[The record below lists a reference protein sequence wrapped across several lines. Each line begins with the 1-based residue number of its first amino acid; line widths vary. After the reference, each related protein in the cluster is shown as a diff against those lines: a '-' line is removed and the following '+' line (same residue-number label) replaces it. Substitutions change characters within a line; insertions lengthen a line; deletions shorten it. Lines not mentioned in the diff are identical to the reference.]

1 MMNENERD
9 ELEQEVP
16 EFSLDDIL
24 KEFGAEEDVEIKQ
37 ASAEE
42 ILEAALTEAGISLT
56 SEEEPEEEADD
67 TVTFVPVQPEQP
79 AEEPDL
85 EQTIRIGAVESQLG
99 DTQRIGAVEVQLGD
113 TQRIG
118 VVEAQPGDTQR
129 LGIAD
134 AQLGD
139 TRAIGGEDLEILRQA
154 GAQKEEPFSDKWEP
168 EYEQPIGEYVPP
180 QPIVFRPRSRLR
192 ELKRKLVAGPEKR
205 YYELSEIGL
214 GRLQAAIFL
223 SLIVVLLSAGALVLY
238 ALGMVRED
246 RMKLMVFG
254 QILGM
259 LLAALLGCY
268 QMLGGIGSLFKGRFT
283 ADTMLF
289 FTFAACCVDSV
300 FCLQQLRVPYCAA
313 FSLEVMMSLWAEYQ
327 RRNTEMGQ
335 MDTMR
340 KATRLDSVVKVP
352 DLYDGRAGLLRAEGQ
367 VEDFMDNYARPSTPE
382 KVLSRFMIVGLLL
395 SIALGVAGGVMH
407 NDYQMGIRLGTAAML
422 VLVPATAFITLS
434 RPAAVLE
441 RRLHRVGAVLC
452 GWKGVKGLR
461 GPAVIPFGDADLFP
475 AGSVKM
481 NGVKFFGSREPD
493 QVVAYATAV
502 ITAEGTGLSSLFT
515 QLLDSRNGRH
525 YDVENFRAY
534 NGGLGGEVNGEPVL
548 IGTHSFLRDMG
559 VEVPEGTRVHQA
571 LYAAIDGELSGVFAI
586 TYAKVRATSAALGA
600 LCGYRSLTPVLTCG
614 DFMLTE
620 SFVRSKFGVNTRR
633 IAFPPYEARKDLAE
647 KEPDEQAQALV
658 LMTKEGMLGMAFA
671 ITGARALRT
680 ASVFG
685 VTIHM
690 IAGILG
696 LVIVAMLA
704 VVGAEE
710 LLTAENLMLFELLWL
725 IPGLLITEWT
735 RNA

>member
-1 MMNENERD
+1 MMNENERS

-24 KEFGAEEDVEIKQ
+24 KEFGADEERDVRQ
-37 ASAEE
+37 SSADEL
-42 ILEAALTEAGISLT
+42 LEAAMAEAGVQLVSQQKETAGSDTL
-56 SEEEPEEEADD
+56 SFEP
-67 TVTFVPVQPEQP
+67 VPQPMPAEQP
-79 AEEPDL
+79 QL
-85 EQTIRIGAVESQLG
+85 EQTVRLGQVAVNLGDTQRLDPVQNDLG
-99 DTQRIGAVEVQLGD
+99 DTQRIGSVE
-113 TQRIG
+113 
-118 VVEAQPGDTQR
+118 
-129 LGIAD
+129 

-139 TRAIGGEDLEILRQA
+139 THAIGGEDLELLRKA
-154 GAQKEEPFSDKWEP
+154 AQQKQGEEPFSEKWEP
-168 EYEQPIGEYVPP
+168 EYDQPIGEYVPP
-180 QPIVFRPRSRLR
+180 QPIVFHPRSRLR

-205 YYELSEIGL
+205 YYELTEIGL

-223 SLIVVLLSAGALVLY
+223 SLIVVLLSAGALALY
-238 ALGMVRED
+238 TLGMVRVD

-289 FTFAACCVDSV
+289 FTFIACCVDSV

-327 RRNTEMGQ
+327 RRNAEMGQ

-340 KATRLDSVVKVP
+340 KATRLDSVVKTP
-352 DLYDGRAGLLRAEGQ
+352 DVYDGRPGLLRAEGQ
-367 VEDFMDNYARPSTPE
+367 VEDFMDNYAQPSTPQ
-382 KVLSRFMIVGLLL
+382 KVLSRYMIVGLLL
-395 SIALGVAGGVMH
+395 SVAAGVASGILHG
-407 NDYQMGIRLGTAAML
+407 DYRIGIQAGTAAML
-422 VLVPATAFITLS
+422 VALPATSFITLS
-434 RPAAVLE
+434 RPAAVLQ
-441 RRLHRVGAVLC
+441 RRLHRVGAVIC
-452 GWKGVKGLR
+452 GWQGVKGLR
-461 GPAVIPFGDADLFP
+461 GTAVIPVSDQDLFP
-475 AGSVKM
+475 SGSVKM

-493 QVVAYATAV
+493 QVLAYAAAV
-502 ITAEGTGLSSLFT
+502 IMAEGTGLSSLFS

-525 YDVENFRAY
+525 YDVENFRSY
-534 NGGLGGEVNGEPVL
+534 KGGLGGEVNGEPVL

-571 LYAAIDGELSGVFAI
+571 LYAAVDGELGGVFAV
-586 TYAKVRATSAALGA
+586 TYAKVRATSSALGA

-633 IAFPPYEARKDLAE
+633 IAFPPYEVRKDLAA
-647 KEPDEQAQALV
+647 KEPEEEATALA
-658 LMTKEGMLGMAFA
+658 LMTKEGLLGMSFA

-680 ASVFG
+680 ASIFG

-696 LVIVAMLA
+696 LLIVALLA
-704 VVGAEE
+704 VVGAEH

>member
-24 KEFGAEEDVEIKQ
+24 KEFGPEDAHEIRQ
-37 ASAEE
+37 SSADE
-42 ILEAALTEAGISLT
+42 ILEAALSEAGICLT
-56 SEEEPEEEADD
+56 EEETVQQPGGDTVAFAPVEEPAAEEAPQDM
-67 TVTFVPVQPEQP
+67 
-79 AEEPDL
+79 
-85 EQTIRIGAVESQLG
+85 EQTIRIGAVAE
-99 DTQRIGAVEVQLGD
+99 
-113 TQRIG
+113 
-118 VVEAQPGDTQR
+118 
-129 LGIAD
+129 
-134 AQLGD
+134 QLGD
-139 TRAIGGEDLEILRQA
+139 TRRIGGEDLETLRQA
-154 GAQKEEPFSDKWEP
+154 AEGEDQPAGPEKAEPFSEKWEP

-205 YYELSEIGL
+205 YYELAEVGL

-223 SLIVVLLSAGALVLY
+223 SLIIVLISAGALALH

-246 RMKLMVFG
+246 RMRLLVFG

-259 LLAALLGCY
+259 LLAALLGSY
-268 QMLGGIGSLFKGRFT
+268 QLINGVSSLFKGRFT
-283 ADTMLF
+283 ADAMLF
-289 FTFAACCVDSV
+289 FTFIACCADSV
-300 FCLQQLRVPYCAA
+300 ICLMQLRVPYCAA

-340 KATRLDSVVKVP
+340 KATRLDSVVKTP
-352 DLYDGRAGLLRAEGQ
+352 DFFDGRPGLLRSEGQ
-367 VEDFMDNYARPSTPE
+367 VEDFMDNYSQLSTPE
-382 KVLSRFMIVGLLL
+382 KVLSRFLIVGLLL
-395 SIALGVAGGVMH
+395 SVAVGVAGGVLH
-407 NDYQMGIRLGTAAML
+407 GDYRMGIRVGTAAML
-422 VLVPATAFITLS
+422 AALPATAFITLS

-452 GWKGVKGLR
+452 GWQGVRGLR
-461 GPAVIPFGDADLFP
+461 SPATVPVSDEDLFP
-475 AGSVKM
+475 SGSVKM
-481 NGVKFFGSREPD
+481 NGVKFFGSWDPD

-502 ITAEGTGLSSLFT
+502 IAAEGTGLTSLFN

-571 LYAAIDGELSGVFAI
+571 LYAAIDGELGGVFAI
-586 TYAKVRATSAALGA
+586 TYAKVRASAAGLGA
-600 LCGYRSLTPVLTCG
+600 MCGYRSLTPVLTCG

-633 IAFPPYEARKDLAE
+633 IAFPPHAVRKELAA
-647 KEPDEQAQALV
+647 KEPAEDAKSLA
-658 LMTKEGMLGMAFA
+658 LMTKEGMMGMAFA

-696 LVIVAMLA
+696 LVIVTLLA

-710 LLTAENLMLFELLWL
+710 LLSAENLMLFELLWL

>member
-1 MMNENERD
+1 MNENERS

-24 KEFGAEEDVEIKQ
+24 KEFGADEEHEVRQSSADELLEAVMAEAGVRLVPEQ
-37 ASAEE
+37 EEQTPDSSTVSFEPVQQPTSAEE
-42 ILEAALTEAGISLT
+42 
-56 SEEEPEEEADD
+56 PR
-67 TVTFVPVQPEQP
+67 
-79 AEEPDL
+79 L
-85 EQTIRIGAVESQLG
+85 EQTIRVGQVTVNSGDTQRLDPLQEDLG
-99 DTQRIGAVEVQLGD
+99 DTQRIGPVTDQLED
-113 TQRIG
+113 TH
-118 VVEAQPGDTQR
+118 V
-129 LGIAD
+129 
-134 AQLGD
+134 
-139 TRAIGGEDLEILRQA
+139 IGGEDLEILRKAAPQ
-154 GAQKEEPFSDKWEP
+154 EEPFSEKWEP
-168 EYEQPIGEYVPP
+168 EYDQPIGEYVPP
-180 QPIVFRPRSRLR
+180 QPIVFHPRSRLR

-205 YYELSEIGL
+205 YYELTEIGL
-214 GRLQAAIFL
+214 GRLQVAIFL
-223 SLIVVLLSAGALVLY
+223 SLVVVLLSAGALALY
-238 ALGMVRED
+238 TFGMVRAD

-268 QMLGGIGSLFKGRFT
+268 QLLGGIGSLFKGRFT

-289 FTFAACCVDSV
+289 FTFVACCVDSV

-340 KATRLDSVVKVP
+340 KATRLDSVAKIP
-352 DLYDGRAGLLRAEGQ
+352 DLYEGRPGLLRAEGQ
-367 VEDFMDNYARPSTPE
+367 VEDFMDNYAKPSAPQ
-382 KVLSRFMIVGLLL
+382 KVLSRYMIVGLLV
-395 SIALGVAGGVMH
+395 SVAAGVASGILHG
-407 NDYQMGIRLGTAAML
+407 DYRTGIQAGTAAML
-422 VLVPATAFITLS
+422 VALPATSFITLS
-434 RPAAVLE
+434 RPAAVLQ
-441 RRLHRVGAVLC
+441 RRLHRVGAVIC
-452 GWKGVKGLR
+452 GWQGVKGLR
-461 GPAVIPFGDADLFP
+461 GAAVIPVSDQDLFP
-475 AGSVKM
+475 SGSVKM

-493 QVVAYATAV
+493 QVLAYAAAV
-502 ITAEGTGLSSLFT
+502 IMAEGTGLSSLFS

-534 NGGLGGEVNGEPVL
+534 KGGLGGEVNGEPVL

-571 LYAAIDGELSGVFAI
+571 LYAAVDGELGGVFAV

-600 LCGYRSLTPVLTCG
+600 LCGYRKLTPVLTCG

-633 IAFPPYEARKDLAE
+633 IAFPPYEVRKDLAA
-647 KEPDEQAQALV
+647 KEPEEEATALA
-658 LMTKEGMLGMAFA
+658 LMTKEGLMGMSFA

-680 ASVFG
+680 ASIFG

-696 LVIVAMLA
+696 LVIVTLLT
-704 VVGAEE
+704 VVGAEH

>member
-1 MMNENERD
+1 MMNENERS

-24 KEFGAEEDVEIKQ
+24 KEFGADEEHEVRQ
-37 ASAEE
+37 SSADEL
-42 ILEAALTEAGISLT
+42 LEAAMAEAGVRLVPEQEEQTPDSSTVSFEPVQQPT
-56 SEEEPEEEADD
+56 SVEEPR
-67 TVTFVPVQPEQP
+67 
-79 AEEPDL
+79 L
-85 EQTIRIGAVESQLG
+85 EQTIRVGQVTVNSG
-99 DTQRIGAVEVQLGD
+99 DTQRLDPLQEDL
-113 TQRIG
+113 
-118 VVEAQPGDTQR
+118 GDTQR
-129 LGIAD
+129 LGPVND
-134 AQLGD
+134 QLGD
-139 TRAIGGEDLEILRQA
+139 THVIGGEDLEILRKAAPQ
-154 GAQKEEPFSDKWEP
+154 EEPFSEKWEP
-168 EYEQPIGEYVPP
+168 EYDQPIGEYVPP
-180 QPIVFRPRSRLR
+180 QPIVFHPRSRLR

-205 YYELSEIGL
+205 YYELTEIGL
-214 GRLQAAIFL
+214 GRLQVAIFL
-223 SLIVVLLSAGALVLY
+223 SLVVVLLSAGALALY
-238 ALGMVRED
+238 TFGMVRAD

-268 QMLGGIGSLFKGRFT
+268 QILGGIGSLFKGRFT

-289 FTFAACCVDSV
+289 FTFVACCVDSV

-313 FSLEVMMSLWAEYQ
+313 FSLEVMMALWAEYQ
-327 RRNTEMGQ
+327 RRNAEMGQ

-340 KATRLDSVVKVP
+340 KATRLDSVVKTP
-352 DLYDGRAGLLRAEGQ
+352 DLYDGRPGLLRGEGQ
-367 VEDFMDNYARPSTPE
+367 VEDFMDHYAKPSTPQ
-382 KVLSRFMIVGLLL
+382 KVLSRYMIVGLLV
-395 SIALGVAGGVMH
+395 AVAAGVASGLLRGDYRVGV
-407 NDYQMGIRLGTAAML
+407 QAGTAAML
-422 VLVPATAFITLS
+422 VALPATSFITLS
-434 RPAAVLE
+434 RPAAVLQ

-452 GWKGVKGLR
+452 GWQGVKGLR
-461 GPAVIPFGDADLFP
+461 GAAVIPVNDQDLFP
-475 AGSVKM
+475 SGSVKM

-493 QVVAYATAV
+493 QVLSYAAAV
-502 ITAEGTGLSSLFT
+502 IMAEGTGLSSLFS

-534 NGGLGGEVNGEPVL
+534 KGGLGGEVNGEPVL
-548 IGTHSFLRDMG
+548 VGTHSFLRDMG

-571 LYAAIDGELSGVFAI
+571 LYAAVDGELGGVFAV

-600 LCGYRSLTPVLTCG
+600 LCGYRKLTPVLTCG

-633 IAFPPYEARKDLAE
+633 IAFPPHDVRKELAAREPAEDAAALA
-647 KEPDEQAQALV
+647 
-658 LMTKEGMLGMAFA
+658 LMTKEGMMGMAFA

-685 VTIHM
+685 VAVHM

-696 LVIVAMLA
+696 LVIVTLLT
-704 VVGAEE
+704 VVGAEH

-725 IPGLLITEWT
+725 IPGLLVTEWT